1 MVIAVG
7 IAALA
12 CAGCNGEPST
22 GDAGA
27 PAGGTTTKATTSRP
41 APKPAPV
48 ALSVPMYQR
57 ALTNVEKVLK
67 PYVARVMNAR
77 SLPAF
82 DATRAQLAAAVV
94 LERKELAKITPPRGL
109 VVAHPAVLDAFD
121 AYAGRVST
129 NLSEAGVTKTS
140 CGLPKA
146 PVVRLYQAKTGVRTA
161 FAGLAQGVQKS
172 IGKGVKFGALA
183 VPAAP
188 TAPAV
193 LNGRGTNGKVI
204 QRSGSRGPGTLKITN
219 GSSNDVVIV
228 VTNSSPTQPQASIYV
243 RADKNA
249 TLGGIRGSYWVYFKS
264 GSSWD
269 AANRR
274 FTEDCAYEKYDERF
288 DGSFDWTISLARSPF
303 GNASTSDTEAF

>member
-1 MVIAVG
+1 MVVVVG
-7 IAALA
+7 IAVLA
-12 CAGCNGEPST
+12 GAGCSSGPEK
-22 GDAGA
+22 GDAGSP
-27 PAGGTTTKATTSRP
+27 PASTPT
-41 APKPAPV
+41 PV

-67 PYVARVMNAR
+67 PYVARVMSAP

-94 LERKELAKITPPRGL
+94 LERKELARITPPRGL

-121 AYAGRVST
+121 SYSGSVST

-161 FAGLAQGVQKS
+161 FATLAQGVQKS

-188 TAPAV
+188 KAPSV
-193 LNGRGTNGKVI
+193 INGRGTNGQVV
-204 QRSGSRGPGTLKITN
+204 QRSGSRGAGTLKITN
-219 GSSNDVVIV
+219 NSSNDVVIV
-228 VTNSSPTQPQASIYV
+228 VTNNSPRSPQASIYV
-243 RADKNA
+243 RANHDA
-249 TLGGIRGSYWVYFKS
+249 TLNGIRGSYWVYFKS
-264 GSSWD
+264 GTSWD

-274 FTEDCAYEKYDERF
+274 FTEGCAYEKYDDNF
-288 DGSFDWTISLARSPF
+288 DGAFKWTISLAQTPL
-303 GNASTSDTEAF
+303 GNAPTSETEAF